1 MHRSSH
7 QASAAAAPQ
16 RVPSPTVRPGLG
28 LTRAAQLLRGQ
39 ALGPRQGRGA
49 ALRLLGLQQGRRAAL
64 RLLGLVLLQGLGLLR
79 SSQRQRQ
86 APRHLQSAPLVRSS
100 TAQWQPLLRQS
111 CRQRSR
117 GPASGQLGH
126 T

>member
-49 ALRLLGLQQGRRAAL
+49 ALRLLGR
-64 RLLGLVLLQGLGLLR
+64 VLLQGLGLLR

-126 T
+126 A